1 MTKPYSKD
9 SSNTSSIERSN
20 MITYFMGDHVSSHG
34 MKVPRKYTRMIT
46 HILVE
51 CGGIFIQEPSYEGD
65 TMTLEGIRFHNS
77 KQYHEFERRVAI
89 LTTDVVE
96 VRSDTRK
103 NYLKNRIKAF
113 FRNIFNKQGAN

>member
-1 MTKPYSKD
+1 
-9 SSNTSSIERSN
+9 
-20 MITYFMGDHVSSHG
+20 MITYFMGDHVASHG
-34 MKVPRKYTRMIT
+34 MKVPRKYARMVT

-51 CGGIFIQEPSYEGD
+51 CGGIFIQESSYEGD

-77 KQYHEFERRVAI
+77 KQYHEFERRLRI

-113 FRNIFNKQGAN
+113 FRNIFNKQEVK